1 MSWVKQ
7 KALPEIEGSDRVD
20 GGVHIQTDEAVFGMA
35 LGRVDVQIA
44 VPVDQDPNRRTLTGH
59 TTVLVSGPEKRGSV
73 VVF

>member
-20 GGVHIQTDEAVFGMA
+20 GGVHVQTDEAVFGMA

-44 VPVDQDPNRRTLTGH
+44 VPVDQDPNRSTLRGH
-59 TTVLVSGPEKRGSV
+59 TTVLVSGPEKSCSV